1 MIELL
6 IRDLDINVLLS
17 FLQEYAKDMKKVWQC
32 GDMVNGV
39 FVRSELALRTVS
51 EQSITIV
58 VRHSVE
64 KAECELD
71 AIATGGGTG
80 LLRIDWGSTWAAES
94 TLQEEILRLAGRHG
108 WEVGRIH
115 RATKGSEC
123 PFCGAYYA
131 YSQDQV
137 QKDGSVRCQNCNK
150 MFPLATGNGS
160 EDYFERLT

>member
-1 MIELL
+1 MIELV
-6 IRDLDINVLLS
+6 IRNLDIDVLLA

-32 GDMVNGV
+32 GNMVNGV

-58 VRHSVE
+58 VRHSFE

-71 AIATGGGTG
+71 ALATGGGTG
-80 LLRIDWGSTWAAES
+80 LLRIDWGAMGAAES
-94 TLQEEILRLAGRHG
+94 SLQKEILRLAGLYG

-115 RATKGSEC
+115 KGTKGSGC
-123 PFCGAYYA
+123 PFCGAHYT

-150 MFPLATGNGS
+150 MFPLASGNRS
-160 EDYFERLT
+160 EDYFERLA